1 LATNNAVPHP
11 VLTDRFAQA
20 FAFASVVHASQTP
33 KGTATPYLSHLM
45 GVASLALEHGADEDA
60 AIAAL
65 LHDAPEDQGGYA
77 MLAQIKAPFGDNV
90 AHIVEGCTD
99 TFERKKPE
107 WRKRKKDYIENLDK
121 ADLKICLVSVADKLH
136 NARSI
141 LHDLRQVGV
150 EVFDRFSAT
159 QEQTGWYYGGLARVF
174 HHRLAGE
181 EAEALANALRYA
193 TEELG
198 NHKGCEAF
206 RGGAECGFRN
216 DPCP

>member
-1 LATNNAVPHP
+1 MSDTVPHP
-11 VLTDRFAQA
+11 VLTNRFAEA
-20 FAFASVVHASQTP
+20 FAFASVVHASQTR

-45 GVASLALEHGADEDA
+45 GVASLVLEHGADEDT

-77 MLAQIKAPFGDNV
+77 MLAQIRARFGDEV

-99 TFERKKPE
+99 TFERKKPD
-107 WRKRKKDYIENLDK
+107 WRKRKNDYLAHLDG
-121 ADLKICLVSVADKLH
+121 ADPKTCLVSVADKLH

-141 LHDLRQVGV
+141 LHDLRHVGV
-150 EVFDRFSAT
+150 KVFARFSAT
-159 QEQTGWYYGGLARVF
+159 QEQTGWYYGSLARVF

-181 EAEALANALRYA
+181 DAEALANALRHA
-193 TEELG
+193 TNEIG
-198 NHKGCEAF
+198 DHQGCEAF
-206 RGGAECGFRN
+206 RSGAERGIRN